1 MSLAEVEATTES
13 AQVGEEGGTL
23 PREAWRRLRR
33 DPVALVGFG
42 LIAFFILVAI
52 FAPLIAPYGPADNPG
67 AGTVTPTTIPGPSTE
82 HWFGLDELGRD
93 EYSRVL
99 YGARQSLLVGVVA
112 TALGMI
118 GGLTLGVIAGAFGG
132 KVC

>member
-1 MSLAEVEATTES
+1 MSLAEVEAATET
-13 AQVGEEGGTL
+13 AQVGYESGSL
-23 PREAWRRLRR
+23 RRDAWRRLRR

-52 FAPLIAPYGPADNPG
+52 FAPLIAPFGPSDNPG
-67 AGTVTPTTIPGPSTE
+67 AGVVTPTTIPGPSAE

-93 EYSRVL
+93 EYSRVV

-112 TALGMI
+112 TAL
-118 GGLTLGVIAGAFGG
+118 A
-132 KVC
+132 